1 MAIQISGCTVIDNS
15 RDSINIR
22 DSRAQDFRYVLS
34 GACTQLG
41 SPIGGYLGGNL
52 ICKALSVGWIV
63 ASCISECRTNWYL
76 RNDANTAAQSDSGYT
91 GWFVPTISQLQNPG
105 RTCRIYWDTYYSS
118 GYQYWSSTESNA
130 THACVVNFGS
140 GVAYCRCKT
149 LPSYTRAFRCV
160 TY

>member
-22 DSRAQDFRYVLS
+22 DSCAQDFRYVLS
-34 GACTQLG
+34 ACTRLG

-63 ASCISECRTNWYL
+63 ASCTSEGPSTSWYL
-76 RNDANTAAQSDSGYT
+76 RNDANTTAESDSGCT

-105 RTCRIYWDTYYSS
+105 RTCRIYWDTYCSS

-140 GVAYCRCKT
+140 GSAYGRCKT
-149 LPSYTRAFRCV
+149 LMSYTRAFRCV